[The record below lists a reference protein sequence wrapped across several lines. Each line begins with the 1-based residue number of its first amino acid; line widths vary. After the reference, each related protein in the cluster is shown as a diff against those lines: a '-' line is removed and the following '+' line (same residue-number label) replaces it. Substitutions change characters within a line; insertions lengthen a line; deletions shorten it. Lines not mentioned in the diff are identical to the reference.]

1 MTTSLT
7 PWKAASA
14 VVSLGVETPGWNLAE
29 VVEGEPH
36 AARTFT
42 TPITFSEPFQFVPV
56 MHSSLV
62 GFDLDQRDSQRVS
75 VAISNTSTTGFDLAV
90 TTWMASRV
98 YSVEVSWLALGS

>member
-14 VVSLGVETPGWNLAE
+14 VVSLSKETPGWSLAE

-42 TPITFSEPFQFVPV
+42 THIAFSEPFQFVPV
-56 MHSSLV
+56 LHSSLV
-62 GFDLDQRDSQRVS
+62 GFDLDQRDSPRLS
-75 VAISNTSTTGFDLAV
+75 VAATGVTSTGFDLAV